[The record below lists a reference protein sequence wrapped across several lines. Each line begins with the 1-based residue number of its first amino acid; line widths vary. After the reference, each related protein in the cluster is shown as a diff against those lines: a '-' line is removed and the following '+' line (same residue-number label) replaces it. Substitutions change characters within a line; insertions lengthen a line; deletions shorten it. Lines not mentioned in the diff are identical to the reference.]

1 MYHLEEFSNN
11 YSKTSHDEGI
21 IDVGTVTPLK
31 YLIKFWRTLE
41 MSLTDS

>member
-11 YSKTSHDEGI
+11 YSKTSNDEGI
-21 IDVGTVTPLK
+21 IDVETVTPLK
-31 YLIKFWRTLE
+31 YSIKFSRTLE